1 MKISIGFETAKTLFS
16 NDVER
21 AAREIKAAGFNGID
35 LGFCESPL
43 EQVLSNEW
51 EGEIQ
56 NQAET
61 VRNAGLEIFQCH
73 LHYQPS
79 HELLG
84 DGSYE
89 TFEKAFLPVWLKEIQ
104 ICGQI
109 GCKIAVAHLFFC
121 DDPQKTHMGNMML
134 LKKLLPVLQENQVTL
149 AIENIY
155 GWGEKYGDCGITTA
169 EQILRYIE
177 AFNSEYIG
185 ACLDP
190 GHAVCTGNDA
200 VQMAKC
206 FGKNLKATHIN
217 SSSGRDTHLF
227 PGTLPA
233 WIDPTDFS
241 DLSKVLKEIGY
252 TGAYNLEVSSG
263 RYPCTPENGK
273 AYLTLAAQIAKS
285 YAEIVEVEES

>member
-1 MKISIGFETAKTLFS
+1 MKISIGFATAKVLFR
-16 NDVER
+16 DDMER
-21 AAREIKAAGFNGID
+21 AANEIKIACFDGVD
-35 LGFCESPL
+35 LGLCETPL
-43 EQVLSNEW
+43 EQVLTEQWTEENKR
-51 EGEIQ
+51 
-56 NQAET
+56 QARI
-61 VRNAGLEIFQCH
+61 VRNAGLEIMQCH

-84 DGSYE
+84 DGGYAA
-89 TFEKAFLPVWLKEIQ
+89 FEEAFLPVWIKEIQ
-104 ICGQI
+104 LCSEI
-109 GCKIAVAHLFFC
+109 GCPVAVAHLFFSN
-121 DDPQKTHMGNMML
+121 DPQETFAGNMIL
-134 LKKLLPVLQENQVTL
+134 LEKLLPILKKYKVTL

-155 GWGEKYGDCGITTA
+155 GWGEDYGDCGVTTA
-169 EQILRYIE
+169 EQIMQYIE

-263 RYPCTPENGK
+263 RYPCTPEIGK